1 MKNKNK
7 EKKVKGKK
15 DVNKTILITLFVLVI
30 LEVVTIPLLIYA
42 KITKVLPVIFF
53 LVIPTLLAIAI
64 LLLSRN
70 SLIDY
75 KIRKEKLTKKEG

>member
-1 MKNKNK
+1 MKK
-7 EKKVKGKK
+7 EKKVKKVKGKK
-15 DVNKTILITLFVLVI
+15 DVSKIILIVLFVLVI

-42 KITKVLPVIFF
+42 KIIKALPIIFF

-75 KIRKEKLTKKEG
+75 KIRKEMLTGKEN